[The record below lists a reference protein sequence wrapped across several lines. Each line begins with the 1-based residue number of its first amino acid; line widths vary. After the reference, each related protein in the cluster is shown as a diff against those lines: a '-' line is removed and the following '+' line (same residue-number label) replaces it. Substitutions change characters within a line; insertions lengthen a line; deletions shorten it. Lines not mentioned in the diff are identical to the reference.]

1 MSVPLGAIA
10 GWAAKSPGLSVVTL
24 KVTVWEASSA
34 GPGEMLVA
42 QAGMVCAPRSEMTVW
57 FAPAVKV
64 GASLTAVMVIVR
76 VPDALLLAPP
86 FAVPPSSRA
95 VTVRV
100 ARPLASAAGV

>member
-10 GWAAKSPGLSVVTL
+10 GWEAKSPGLSLVTMN
-24 KVTVWEASSA
+24 VTVWEASSA

-42 QAGMVCAPRSEMTVW
+42 QAGMVCGMSEMPSW
-57 FAPAVKV
+57 SGPAVKV

-76 VPDALLLAPP
+76 VPGALLLAPP
-86 FAVPPSSRA
+86 LAVPPSSRA

-100 ARPLASAAGV
+100 AKPLAFAAGV